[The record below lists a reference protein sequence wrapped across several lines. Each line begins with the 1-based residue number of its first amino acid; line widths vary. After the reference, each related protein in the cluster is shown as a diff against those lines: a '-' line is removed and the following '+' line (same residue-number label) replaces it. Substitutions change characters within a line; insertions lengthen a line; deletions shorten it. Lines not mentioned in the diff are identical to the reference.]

1 MFGYC
6 LWYKVNE
13 NHKYHRIIKELS
25 DKFKTCIY
33 EPHLTIKSNMSLE
46 EAEKMFLE
54 YQSKPYPYFKMIG
67 NVYQTKLRNFYALQQ
82 DFIDV
87 NSKKIFH
94 ISLAY
99 KLDNPFS
106 DDDIKYVNKLETPE
120 LLIGEFKICI
130 FKCDSIYASEWI
142 KIK

>member
-46 EAEKMFLE
+46 EAEKMF
-54 YQSKPYPYFKMIG
+54 F
-67 NVYQTKLRNFYALQQ
+67 
-82 DFIDV
+82 
-87 NSKKIFH
+87 
-94 ISLAY
+94 
-99 KLDNPFS
+99 
-106 DDDIKYVNKLETPE
+106 
-120 LLIGEFKICI
+120 
-130 FKCDSIYASEWI
+130 
-142 KIK
+142 